1 MPVRFPSGWL
11 TARSPT
17 SLTSSAVRFSIPD
30 NPGPPGRALCADSFA
45 LSVSSPFWSDG
56 SDTGYASVRTL
67 VWQRWPTTGLCAP
80 VTTAAASDKLVA
92 DQIATG
98 VIADA
103 GMVYFDVRPGV
114 ATPTVELRVCDSCPS
129 LDTVVLI
136 AALFRALVDREL
148 DGLRASLPGID
159 LATPLGR
166 AALWRAARSGLEG
179 DLVDIGGPAARL
191 AHKVVTDLVHLLEP
205 QLKACDDLYTVADLA
220 AQTLAEGFLSVSLT
234 PSAAPSR
241 QADRR
246 RRRTHRRHRPLTTA
260 TAPRHELSAA
270 MAITR
275 DVALLVIEGCVAG

>member
-1 MPVRFPSGWL
+1 
-11 TARSPT
+11 
-17 SLTSSAVRFSIPD
+17 LTSSAVRFSIPD
-30 NPGPPGRALCADSFA
+30 NPGPPARALCADSFA

-92 DQIATG
+92 DLIATG
-98 VIADA
+98 VFADA

-166 AALWRAARSGLEG
+166 AALRRCGARPALGWRAIWLTS
-179 DLVDIGGPAARL
+179 
-191 AHKVVTDLVHLLEP
+191 
-205 QLKACDDLYTVADLA
+205 VA
-220 AQTLAEGFLSVSLT
+220 
-234 PSAAPSR
+234 
-241 QADRR
+241 RR
-246 RRRTHRRHRPLTTA
+246 RAWP
-260 TAPRHELSAA
+260 
-270 MAITR
+270 TR
-275 DVALLVIEGCVAG
+275 W

>member
-1 MPVRFPSGWL
+1 MLLNVVGTFPIRLADGKITNLVDIERGSIL
-11 TARSPT
+11 DFPTTLARRVAPYVPI
-17 SLTSSAVRFSIPD
+17 L
-30 NPGPPGRALCADSFA
+30 FA

-92 DQIATG
+92 DLIATG

-114 ATPTVELRVCDSCPS
+114 ATPTVELRVCDNCPS

-159 LATPLGR
+159 LATPLGCV
-166 AALWRAARSGLEG
+166 ALWRAARSGP
-179 DLVDIGGPAARL
+179 GGRS
-191 AHKVVTDLVHLLEP
+191 
-205 QLKACDDLYTVADLA
+205 
-220 AQTLAEGFLSVSLT
+220 G
-234 PSAAPSR
+234 
-241 QADRR
+241 
-246 RRRTHRRHRPLTTA
+246 
-260 TAPRHELSAA
+260 
-270 MAITR
+270 
-275 DVALLVIEGCVAG
+275 